1 MTGLAIE
8 AEPAYRTAAA
18 NPYNALL
25 ADALQE
31 RGARVRDLG
40 YLRLATRRVDI
51 VHLHWPDLTFLSGH
65 RMSIVRARLFLFG
78 LALRL
83 ARLRGTRLVWT
94 VHNLEAHEHRATPAL
109 RARLHRLLVSELD
122 GVLALSE
129 TGLALARERYPELRA
144 VPGFVTP
151 HGHYRDAYDW
161 SIGREEARELLGIPA
176 EARVAVAVGQ
186 IRPYKNI
193 PALLAAFREVE
204 GDDLVLA
211 VAGRPSSPELASE
224 LQELAAQDPRVQ
236 LDLAFQDD
244 ARMVAYLRAADLV
257 VLPYRAVLNS
267 GSAILA
273 VSAGR
278 PVLVPALGSL
288 VELGEQLGADWVRT
302 FADEVEPADLAAAFD
317 WATDAGRPP
326 EPPLEPLEWDT
337 VAHTTLAAYTA
348 VRTAPRVPAA
358 RREPPT

>member
-1 MTGLAIE
+1 MRGLAIE

-25 ADALQE
+25 ADALQDE
-31 RGARVRDLG
+31 GARVRDLD
-40 YLRLATRRVDI
+40 YLRLATRRVDV

-65 RMSIVRARLFLFG
+65 RMSIVRARLLLFRI
-78 LALRL
+78 ALRI

-94 VHNLEAHEHRATPAL
+94 VHNLDAHEERATPAL
-109 RARLHRLLVSELD
+109 RRRLHRLLVSELD

-129 TGLALARERYPELRA
+129 SSLALARERFPELA
-144 VPGFVTP
+144 ELPGFVTP

-161 SIGREEARELLGIPA
+161 SITRAEARQLLGIPDD
-176 EARVAVAVGQ
+176 ARVAVSVGQ
-186 IRPYKNI
+186 VRPYKNM
-193 PALLAAFREVE
+193 PALVATFGQVPGEDLA
-204 GDDLVLA
+204 LA
-211 VAGRPSSPELASE
+211 VAGRPSSS
-224 LQELAAQDPRVQ
+224 ELAAELRGLAERDPRVL

-267 GSAILA
+267 GAAILA

-288 VELGEQLGADWVRT
+288 VELAQQLGEEWVRT
-302 FADEVEPADLAAAFD
+302 FPGELTPHDLADALEWAGDAA
-317 WATDAGRPP
+317 RSP
-326 EPPLEPLEWDT
+326 EPPLDPLAWDA
-337 VAHTTLAAYTA
+337 VARRTLAAYTA
-348 VRTAPRVPAA
+348 VRDRPRLPAT
-358 RREPPT
+358 RRAALR